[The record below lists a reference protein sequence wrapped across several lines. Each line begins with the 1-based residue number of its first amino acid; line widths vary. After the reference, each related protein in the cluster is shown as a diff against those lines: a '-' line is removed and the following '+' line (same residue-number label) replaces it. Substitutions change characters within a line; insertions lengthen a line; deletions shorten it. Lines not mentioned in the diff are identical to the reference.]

1 MADKTLSKTSPADA
15 NPDSVQTIVIK
26 DGKATAPKRRMATAS
41 AAWSAY
47 TNIRTLSAK
56 RDLRYGD
63 IAGIFAGFP
72 PTPPS
77 VNINNG
83 MPDLPNVNTKQFQ
96 AKVGKYVSTVNAVSS
111 QNDGWAKVTARHPDP
126 KEAQRRSACL
136 TQYFNDAIKQWEDP
150 EDENDEFCS
159 FPGYLINSS
168 ARDTQ
173 MGLFGLGFG
182 LWEDDIDF
190 RWTNIETRKVL
201 VPQGTKL
208 SFANCPAVF
217 IEDESWSVSKLWNMR
232 NKPGWNNASIERAL
246 FDRVELQAQSM
257 GRSWT
262 FSEWVN
268 YIRNNDAAYAYDFAP
283 VRVVHAF
290 TYEFDGTISH
300 SVFCDFNYS
309 VGGKYKDLLKSK
321 DQKEYKD
328 AEAFLFDKTKVA
340 KRWQQVLSVFADNA
354 GPSAD
359 LYGVKGFGDLIYDGC
374 HQNNLNF
381 NTACRGAILANTP
394 MFEGGDESD
403 TNKLDQIVITP
414 MGILP
419 AGLRLQ
425 QVRFTADVGTALE
438 MFQAG
443 TNIIDQNTR
452 DFPQNQR
459 TAGGEQPTATQVNAD
474 RADEAQFDNLQVE
487 IHRTFL
493 GAMLAEMYRRLAQ
506 PASKY
511 PESWGGGKIAKK
523 FREYCKKDGI
533 PEEDLL
539 KVVSVKANASGSS
552 GNMSLD
558 LMKADIA
565 LSVAT
570 PGAGQLQARKAKIA
584 AAWGY
589 QNVSMFVED
598 APQPVPDDQQ
608 IDTENLLIQGG
619 QIPTPFGW
627 DDQEKHVQA
636 HLKLGAEAAAAA
648 QQMMETN
655 AVDQNLDAADKL
667 ANMLNAVATHVNA
680 HVELMKQMPRVS
692 KVPTL
697 YEQTISEAIKQ
708 AHNLEEM
715 SQALAEDVAK
725 GRQQQ
730 QPQMSPEMAKAQAQI
745 QIDNA
750 KAQADIARKDQ
761 THQAKLGNMAETAHV
776 KTQLNVESAQT
787 KSALSAAQTQQNI
800 QSKSVETLQTL
811 AQKAAEHHQD
821 LRHTEEIQAAKT
833 DET

>member
-1 MADKTLSKTSPADA
+1 MSAKKPPEPNDPNGVA
-15 NPDSVQTIVIK
+15 TIQIK

-63 IAGIFAGFP
+63 ISGIDAGFP
-72 PTPPS
+72 PTPPG
-77 VNINNG
+77 VNVNNG
-83 MPDLPNVNTKQFQ
+83 MPDMPNINLKQFN
-96 AKVGKYVSTVNAVSS
+96 AKLRKYVSTWNAVSS
-111 QNDGWAKVTARHPDP
+111 QSDGWAKVTAKHDNPM
-126 KEAQRRSACL
+126 EAQRRSGCL
-136 TQYFNDAIKQWEDP
+136 TDYFNEAIKQWEDP
-150 EDENDEFCS
+150 VDDNDWFCS

-173 MGLFGLGFG
+173 MGMFAIGVG
-182 LWEDDIDF
+182 LWEDHIDF
-190 RWTNIETRKVL
+190 RWTTIPTRKVL

-208 SFANCPAVF
+208 SLTNCPAVF
-217 IEDESWSVSKLWNMR
+217 VEDESWSVAKLWNMR
-232 NKPGWNNASIERAL
+232 GKPRWNNAAIERAL
-246 FDRVELQAQSM
+246 FDRVELQAQTQ

-268 YIRNNDAAYAYDFAP
+268 YIRNNDVSYAYDFAP

-290 TYEFDGTISH
+290 TQEFDNTISH
-300 SVFCDFNYS
+300 SVFCDFNYTS
-309 VGGKYKDLLKSK
+309 GDNKDIPNSKS
-321 DQKEYKD
+321 QKEYKD
-328 AEAFLFDKTKVA
+328 AEGFLFDKPNVA

-354 GPSAD
+354 GPEAD
-359 LYGVKGFGDLIYDGC
+359 WHGVKGFGDMIYDGC
-374 HQNNLNF
+374 HQNNLSF
-381 NTACRGAILANTP
+381 NTAARGAILANTP

-403 TNKLDQIVITP
+403 TNKLDQIVVTP

-425 QVRFTADVGTALE
+425 QVRFTADVQTALE
-438 MFQAG
+438 IFQAG
-443 TNIIDQNTR
+443 TNIIDSNTR

-459 TAGGEQPTATQVNAD
+459 QSGGEQPTATQVNAD

-487 IHRTFL
+487 IYRVFL
-493 GAMLAEMYRRLAQ
+493 GAMFAEMYRRLAQ

-511 PESWGGGKIAKK
+511 PEDWGGGKIAKK
-523 FREYCKKDGI
+523 FREQCKAAGI
-533 PEEDLL
+533 PEADLL
-539 KVVSVKANASGSS
+539 KVVSVKSNVGGSS

-570 PGAGQLQARKAKIA
+570 PGAGQLAARKAKIA
-584 AAWGY
+584 AAWGH

-627 DDQEKHVQA
+627 DDQEKHVQS
-636 HLKLGAEAAAAA
+636 HLQLGAQSAQAA
-648 QQMMETN
+648 QQMMETDQ
-655 AVDQNLDAADKL
+655 VGQNLDAADKL
-667 ANMLNAVATHVNA
+667 ANILNAVATHVSA
-680 HVELMKQMPRVS
+680 HVDLMKQMPRTG
-692 KVPTL
+692 KTPTL
-697 YEQTISEAIKQ
+697 YEATIAEATKQ

-715 SQALAEDVAK
+715 SQALAQDVAK

-730 QPQMSPEMAKAQAQI
+730 PTMSPEMAKAQADI
-745 QIDNA
+745 QIKNA
-750 KAQADIARKDQ
+750 AAQADIQRKDQ
-761 THQAKLGNMAETAHV
+761 THQAKLGNMAETAHL
-776 KTQLNVESAQT
+776 KTQINAQSAEEKAATASALTAQKLNE
-787 KSALSAAQTQQNI
+787 KSA
-800 QSKSVETLQTL
+800 ETVQTL
-811 AQKAAEHHQD
+811 MQKQAEHHQN
-821 LRHTEEIQAAKT
+821 LRHTEEQQAAEKT
-833 DET
+833 NET